1 MFKLGC
7 SFYVNSAE
15 CTADYYHDKSQPPDK
30 CSHNYDDLTQYLND
44 SLREEKIGTAWYDGN
59 SIKITDINERLT
71 VCDIFF
77 DEDDI
82 CVSCDGKGKWFSSE
96 QDKEDIKKYIEKL
109 IHKLDKK

>member
-1 MFKLGC
+1 MNLNEAINTLK
-7 SFYVNSAE
+7 
-15 CTADYYHDKSQPPDK
+15 TAGFLVESIEG
-30 CSHNYDDLTQYLND
+30 YDDLCQYLND

>member
-1 MFKLGC
+1 MNLNEAIKTLK
-7 SFYVNSAE
+7 
-15 CTADYYHDKSQPPDK
+15 TAGYLVESIEGYY
-30 CSHNYDDLTQYLND
+30 DLCQYLNN

-77 DEDDI
+77 DKDDI
-82 CVSCDGKGKWFSSE
+82 CVSCDGKSKWFSSE

-109 IHKLDKK
+109 IIKLDKK

>member
-1 MFKLGC
+1 MNLNEAKTILANNGYLVE
-7 SFYVNSAE
+7 SI
-15 CTADYYHDKSQPPDK
+15 DG
-30 CSHNYDDLTQYLND
+30 YDDLCQYLND

-82 CVSCDGKGKWFSSE
+82 CVNCDGKGKWFSSE

>member
-1 MFKLGC
+1 MILSEAIKTLKAAGYLVE
-7 SFYVNSAE
+7 SIE
-15 CTADYYHDKSQPPDK
+15 G
-30 CSHNYDDLTQYLND
+30 YDDLCQYLND

-77 DEDDI
+77 DEDDL
-82 CVSCDGKGKWFSSE
+82 CVNCDGKGKWFSCE
-96 QDKEDIKKYIEKL
+96 QDKEDIKKYVEKL

>member
-1 MFKLGC
+1 MNLNEAIKTLK
-7 SFYVNSAE
+7 
-15 CTADYYHDKSQPPDK
+15 TAGYLVESVKGYY
-30 CSHNYDDLTQYLND
+30 DLCQYLND

-82 CVSCDGKGKWFSSE
+82 CVSCDGELVTTLKGGTF
-96 QDKEDIKKYIEKL
+96 L
-109 IHKLDKK
+109 FLCTGVRF

>member
-1 MFKLGC
+1 MNLNEAIKTLK
-7 SFYVNSAE
+7 
-15 CTADYYHDKSQPPDK
+15 TAGYLVESVKG
-30 CSHNYDDLTQYLND
+30 YDDLTQYLND

-82 CVSCDGKGKWFSSE
+82 CVSCDGKGKWFSSV